1 MDKNDQTENINY
13 PLPDD
18 WRGEMITRIRKLIKE
33 ADPQITE
40 DIKWRTATNPDGNL
54 VWYRN
59 GMITTGEIYKK
70 HLRLGFTK
78 GKILKENDPKGLINS
93 YRAILLKEE
102 DVLDDTAFINII
114 RDAVELNL
122 NK

>member
-1 MDKNDQTENINY
+1 MDNNDQTDNTNY
-13 PLPDD
+13 PLPED

>member
-1 MDKNDQTENINY
+1 MDENDQTESLNY

-33 ADPQITE
+33 VDPQITE
-40 DIKWRTATNPDGNL
+40 EIKWKTASNPNGVL

-70 HLRLGFTK
+70 HLRLGFSK
-78 GKILKENDPKGLINS
+78 GKQLKN
-93 YRAILLKEE
+93 
-102 DVLDDTAFINII
+102 
-114 RDAVELNL
+114 
-122 NK
+122 